1 MGEVRCKHDLSLL
14 ALEWYDIDNMSR
26 LYTCTAARVGYIIA
40 LLPFGPHEL
49 EMSTSLAILSSTGTG
64 EAATLSATVGERGV
78 LVSTHWAGC
87 TSVVHRCT
95 GRERSPLGIIVGRD
109 RR

>member
-49 EMSTSLAILSSTGTG
+49 EMSTSLVILSSTATG
-64 EAATLSATVGERGV
+64 EAVTLSATPGERRV
-78 LVSTHWAGC
+78 LVSTH
-87 TSVVHRCT
+87 
-95 GRERSPLGIIVGRD
+95 
-109 RR
+109 